1 MSLANYTDLLTA
13 VGNWM
18 NRADLTARIPE
29 FIPLVEAKLNR
40 LLEDPN
46 MDVSS
51 TTTATSD
58 YTALPTDF
66 GEMIS
71 ISTGDGMLSPVS
83 ANQHAAFDDSVT
95 GIPRFY
101 SIVNRTIAFAP
112 RNSTAVINM
121 VYRRRIPALTA
132 SSPTNWLMTLAPDCY
147 LYGTLAQ
154 AAAYIQDEERAAMWK
169 AAFDE
174 TIPELRMDATRRKW
188 GAGSLRPVLGRK

>member
-1 MSLANYTDLLTA
+1 MSIANYPDLLAA

-40 LLEDPN
+40 LLEDPL
-46 MDVSS
+46 MEVSS
-51 TTTATSD
+51 TTTASGE
-58 YTALPTDF
+58 YTALPSDF
-66 GEMIS
+66 GEMVS
-71 ISTGDGMLSPVS
+71 ISTGDGFLAPVG
-83 ANQHAAFDDSVT
+83 ANHYAAFDDSVSGT
-95 GIPRFY
+95 PRFY

-112 RNSTAVINM
+112 RNTTATIKM
-121 VYRRRIPALTA
+121 VYRRRIPSLTA
-132 SSPTNWLMTLAPDCY
+132 ASPTNWLMTLAPDCY

-188 GAGSLRPVLGRK
+188 GAGTLRPRMNRN